1 MCQALLEEE
10 RNLNASFS
18 RKPFKTSAY
27 MRLAPPVPHNF
38 GIKNRS
44 TDAVDETIDGEK
56 ENDEDKEL
64 PENER
69 ASLLRSA
76 IKRKIMDLKLGQL
89 VRNEYT
95 AQEKEKI
102 LAGHFCNQ
110 SGTISVMGDRIQ
122 VKKSASSMKQYS
134 KMIYDDLSE
143 SWPHLRFMIKLQNIE
158 KKSSLNSPNGK
169 NVQSTASSNTLKDKV
184 NEKKGR
190 LTPKRF
196 EEGNEEMLIQFETD
210 SQTLPAEGALHR

>member
-1 MCQALLEEE
+1 
-10 RNLNASFS
+10 
-18 RKPFKTSAY
+18 

-38 GIKNRS
+38 GIKNRN
-44 TDAVDETIDGEK
+44 TDAADDTVDGEK
-56 ENDEDKEL
+56 ESDEKRES

-122 VKKSASSMKQYS
+122 MKKSASSMKQYS
-134 KMIYDDLSE
+134 KKIFDDLSE

-158 KKSSLNSPNGK
+158 KKASRESPNGK
-169 NVQSTASSNTLKDKV
+169 NIQSAASSGTVRGRV

-190 LTPKRF
+190 YVPKRF

-210 SQTLPAEGALHR
+210 SQTLPAEGALYR

>member
-1 MCQALLEEE
+1 
-10 RNLNASFS
+10 
-18 RKPFKTSAY
+18 

-38 GIKNRS
+38 GIKNRN
-44 TDAVDETIDGEK
+44 TDAVDDTVDGEK
-56 ENDEDKEL
+56 ESDEKREL

-122 VKKSASSMKQYS
+122 MKKSASSMKQYS
-134 KMIYDDLSE
+134 KKIFDDLSE

-158 KKSSLNSPNGK
+158 KKASRESPNGK
-169 NVQSTASSNTLKDKV
+169 NIQSAASSNTVRGKF
-184 NEKKGR
+184 NEEKGR
-190 LTPKRF
+190 YVPKRF

-210 SQTLPAEGALHR
+210 SQTLPAEGALYR